1 MEHFHS
7 VIKSVIDSI
16 PFREKKI
23 LKYRFGFGESFFTP
37 IQELT
42 LDSIGRLM
50 GVSRERI
57 RQLELK
63 SLKRLRHPRRSGLLR
78 PYWESE

>member
-7 VIKSVIDSI
+7 VIKSVIDDI
-16 PFREKKI
+16 PFREEKI

-42 LDSIGRLM
+42 LDSLGRLM
-50 GVSRERI
+50 GVSRGII
-57 RQLELK
+57 RQVELK
-63 SLKRLRHPRRSGLLR
+63 SLERLRHPRRAGLLR
-78 PYWESE
+78 PYLEFE

>member
-1 MEHFHS
+1 MYM
-7 VIKSVIDSI
+7 VIKSVIDTI
-16 PFREKKI
+16 PFREEKI